1 MDAMLEAA
9 RKMRH
14 GHRDATMLLIA
25 YRHGLRASEITTLP
39 LPGSR
44 GGTRR
49 PVTAGPA

>member
-25 YRHGLRASEITTLP
+25 YSYRAI
-39 LPGSR
+39 
-44 GGTRR
+44 
-49 PVTAGPA
+49 